1 MNVNNLAI
9 GLASRSA
16 PRVGSVPDMAST
28 AEGGAG
34 RSLECPTCAGG
45 SETVKAG
52 SSGVGSLNSVVNCL
66 SGWLSLSSV
75 RFETFLQAHEKH
87 PCKTLKTMKK
97 HTGLA
102 SVLTNGHLQSS
113 PRGRWQRVETKGP
126 PNAHQLYPRQAL
138 FLAIQFQRSRYFLQV
153 YVSQIN
159 IDRMDNVRFLTC
171 LEHQH
176 GLDCIVPRQLCRG
189 RGHHLPI
196 GLLAHLPRTLN
207 GENLGD
213 VAVDLFCIFLDAMRA
228 RAYTH

>member
-9 GLASRSA
+9 GLASCST
-16 PRVGSVPDMAST
+16 PRVGSVPAMVST

-34 RSLECPTCAGG
+34 RSSECPTCG

-52 SSGVGSLNSVVNCL
+52 SSGVGCLNSVVKCL

-102 SVLTNGHLQSS
+102 SVLTNGHLKSS

-138 FLAIQFQRSRYFLQV
+138 FLAIQFQRSRYFLRV

-159 IDRMDNVRFLTC
+159 RP
-171 LEHQH
+171 H
-176 GLDCIVPRQLCRG
+176 G
-189 RGHHLPI
+189 
-196 GLLAHLPRTLN
+196 
-207 GENLGD
+207 
-213 VAVDLFCIFLDAMRA
+213 
-228 RAYTH
+228 